1 MADRWRQYAAAD
13 PHAFPLGPWRA
24 RGAVRA
30 LGALAGFALVS
41 ACGLGPLERNDTAR
55 QTTEYIQV
63 ASSEVTTRINAPGD
77 AVDSPLG
84 SYLAAKFARASGDTA
99 AAADFLGE
107 ALAADPENSDL
118 LNDTFRVSLADGR
131 VKDAAELAAALVK
144 TNPRAG
150 LANVV
155 LAVVAVKRGNL
166 EVALGRLNKASTRRF
181 NALVVPMVTAWCLT
195 GQDKPDDAIKQLAG
209 LSKRKSFEVFRLYHT
224 ALIQDF
230 AGRAT
235 EAEAAYREGL
245 EASGG
250 GGTRIAEA
258 LGNFLE
264 RGGRAEDAKAVYGE
278 VLKDDPSDVVFSA
291 AAERAGGGRPPEA
304 LAADAADGVAEAFF
318 GLAGVLA
325 QDTALEDAAI
335 YVRLATYLRSDFPV
349 AQALLGNILETAG
362 RWEAAIDQYGAID
375 PDSPYAWTAQVRVA
389 TNLERLERT
398 DEAIALL
405 QKLASQRADRTD
417 PLISL
422 GDLYRAQEKW
432 AEAVEEYDRAFERKV
447 EFAENDWTLLYTRG
461 IALERS
467 QQWDR
472 AEADFLRAL
481 ELKPDQPLVLNY
493 LGYSWVEQGR
503 HLDSALEMIRK
514 AVDLRPRDGYI
525 VDSLGWVLYRL
536 DRYDEAVRQL
546 ERAVELRPD
555 DPVINDHLGDAFW
568 RTGRLNE
575 ARFQWHRA
583 LSFEPEPDLVP
594 AIEEKLEDGL
604 PAVESSADG
613 G

>member
-1 MADRWRQYAAAD
+1 M
-13 PHAFPLGPWRA
+13 
-24 RGAVRA
+24 
-30 LGALAGFALVS
+30 LAGFALVS
-41 ACGLGPLERNDTAR
+41 ACGFGPPERIETAR
-55 QTTEYIQV
+55 QTAEYVQV
-63 ASSEVTTRINAPGD
+63 ASSEVTSRIIERGD
-77 AVDSPLG
+77 AVSSPLG

-99 AAADFLGE
+99 AAAEFLGE

-118 LNDTFRVSLADGR
+118 LNDTFRVSLSDGR
-131 VKDAAELAAALVK
+131 VKEAAELAAALVK

-155 LAVVAVKRGNL
+155 LAVVAVKQGNL
-166 EVALGRLNKASTRRF
+166 EAALDRLNKASTRRF
-181 NALVVPMVTAWCLT
+181 NALVVPMVTAWCVV
-195 GQDKPDDAIKQLAG
+195 GQGKPDDALKQLTG
-209 LSKRKSFEVFRLYHT
+209 LSKRKSFDVFRLYHT

-230 AGRAT
+230 AGRAV
-235 EAEAAYREGL
+235 EAEAAYREAR
-245 EASGG
+245 EASGS

-264 RGGRAEDAKAVYGE
+264 RSGRAEDAIAVYSE
-278 VLKDDPSDVVFSA
+278 VLADDPSDVVFSA
-291 AAERAGGGRPPEA
+291 VTERARGGRAAEA
-304 LAADAADGVAEAFF
+304 LAADSAGGVAEAFF

-335 YVRLATYLRSDFPV
+335 YAQLATYLRPDFPV

-362 RWEAAIDQYGAID
+362 RWEDAIDQYETID
-375 PDSPYAWTAQVRVA
+375 PDSPYAWTARVRVA

-398 DEAIALL
+398 EEAIALL
-405 QKLASQRADRTD
+405 HELADQRATRTD

-432 AEAVEEYDRAFERKV
+432 AEAVKEYDRAFERKGELV
-447 EFAENDWTLLYTRG
+447 ENDWTLLYTRG

-503 HLDSALEMIRK
+503 HLDRALEMIRK

-536 DRYDEAVRQL
+536 DRYDEAVKQL

-575 ARFQWHRA
+575 ARFQWHRS
-583 LSFEPEPDLVP
+583 LSFEPEPGLVP
-594 AIEEKLEDGL
+594 AIEEKLQDGL